1 MSLLQYLD
9 KFLYT
14 LLLEESVVV
23 AQKSSMKKVFL
34 KIPQN
39 LQENIYAGVSFA
51 IKLQARG
58 LQLH

>member
-14 LLLEESVVV
+14 LRTWRVSSSRPEEFYEKGV
-23 AQKSSMKKVFL
+23 L

-51 IKLQARG
+51 IKLQAGG